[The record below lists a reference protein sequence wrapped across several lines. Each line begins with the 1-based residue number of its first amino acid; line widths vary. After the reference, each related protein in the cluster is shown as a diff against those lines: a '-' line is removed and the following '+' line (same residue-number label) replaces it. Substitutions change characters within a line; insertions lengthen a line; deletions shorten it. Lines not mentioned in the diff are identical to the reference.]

1 MYDNY
6 IKRKFDAKLL
16 FTDTDSL
23 VYEIKTEEDIYEFFY
38 KDKNLF
44 DFSNYPK
51 DSMFYDLTNI
61 KEIGKMKGE
70 SDRKIND
77 EFVELKSQMHSI
89 KDVDGKE
96 NVTGKGVN
104 RVVVENIK
112 HKEYLHVLLNN
123 KVMRHAMKRIR
134 SKLHKI
140 GTYCVSKILLSRFDD
155 KRYILDDGINSLAYF
170 HKDTRDQ

>member
-16 FTDTDSL
+16 FTDTYSL

-44 DFSNYPK
+44 DFSDYPK

-77 EFVELKSQMHSI
+77 KFVELKSQIHSI

-140 GTYCVSKILLSRFDD
+140 GTYCISF
-155 KRYILDDGINSLAYF
+155 
-170 HKDTRDQ
+170 